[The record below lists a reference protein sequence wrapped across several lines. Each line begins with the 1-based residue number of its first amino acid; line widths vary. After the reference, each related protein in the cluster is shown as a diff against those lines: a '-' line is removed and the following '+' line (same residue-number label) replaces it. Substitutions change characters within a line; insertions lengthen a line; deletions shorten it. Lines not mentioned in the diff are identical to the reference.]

1 MDRNLS
7 EFQRNLIVILQ
18 NCGKSWTEIAQEL
31 RAKYNKIVTAMGYAI
46 SLEEIFENGFS
57 SKNDED
63 WQTTNYI
70 NPVFTSIK
78 RI

>member
-18 NCGKSWTEIAQEL
+18 NCGKSWTEISQEL
-31 RAKYNKIVTAMGYAI
+31 RAKYNKMVTAMGYAI